1 MVIMK
6 TKLVLILSLILSAG
20 ATSCSTSTKQQRAEL
35 TWPAVAVGQW
45 AWTPRIV
52 DERFSHASKSA
63 LGSNK
68 DMAEINQVIAA
79 DNPHQKL
86 RITELRWLSPTLA
99 MARVSGT
106 NVKFDYIVQ
115 KEEGRWQVVV
125 HYTRRIID

>member
-1 MVIMK
+1 MK
-6 TKLVLILSLILSAG
+6 TKLLLGLALVLSLG
-20 ATSCSTSTKQQRAEL
+20 ATSCSTAAKQQRAEL
-35 TWPAVAVGQW
+35 TWPAVAAGQW

-52 DERFSHASKSA
+52 DERFSHASKEA
-63 LGSNK
+63 LGNNE
-68 DMAEINQVIAA
+68 DIAEITQVIAA
-79 DNPHQKL
+79 DNPHQTL

-125 HYTRRIID
+125 HYTRQIID